1 MVAVST
7 AGAAASLRVHVWRKL
22 RGLGALY
29 VQQSVCL
36 LPDLPAVARQVRR
49 LAERVVAEGGQVRVL
64 HAQLTDPG
72 ERDGLVAELRA
83 ERDAEYADL
92 LGRLPGFFTE
102 LETER
107 VKGRVSYVEVE
118 ENEADLRRF
127 REWLRRVVAR
137 DYFVAPLREEA
148 MAELARAERALE
160 DFEADAYA
168 VEEGAEPSAG
178 GVGANDVR
186 NSRRARPGPR
196 SRLRA
201 VREH

>member
-7 AGAAASLRVHVWRKL
+7 AGAAASLRVHVWRRL

-36 LPDLPAVARQVRR
+36 LPDLPPVARVVRR
-49 LAERVVAEGGQVRVL
+49 LTERVVAEGGQARVL
-64 HAQLTDPG
+64 HLEVTEPA
-72 ERDGLVAELRA
+72 ERDALVAEMQA

-107 VKGRVSYVEVE
+107 GRGRVSYVEVE

-127 REWLRRVVAR
+127 QQWIRRIVAR
-137 DYFVAPLREEA
+137 DYFPAPLREQA
-148 MAELARAERALE
+148 VGELARAERALE

-168 VEEGAEPSAG
+168 VEEGAGRAD
-178 GVGANDVR
+178 DVR
-186 NSRRARPGPR
+186 DSRPARPAGR
-196 SRLRA
+196 RRLRA
-201 VREH
+201 VREP